1 MSLEC
6 RQCERDLRSGH
17 EPGCRLQPF
26 AARHPYTVKVA
37 HTDTPYSAHFS
48 NLPLAC
54 ETALSRDGA
63 VITPSGSVLGLVD
76 CRVELAN
83 HKANHPPLSPYALEV
98 PRAR

>member
-1 MSLEC
+1 MPDQSHSP
-6 RQCERDLRSGH
+6 RA
-17 EPGCRLQPF
+17 PF
-26 AARHPYTVKVA
+26 TDRHPFTVTIH
-37 HTDTPYSAHFS
+37 HTSPPYSAYFS

-54 ETALSRDGA
+54 ETALARDGT
-63 VITPSGSVLGLVD
+63 VITPSGSVLGPVD